1 MQAPIIE
8 VEHLT
13 FRYDQRVQTETLSDV
28 SLTIEKGEWVAIVG
42 QNGSGKSTLARTL
55 VGLLTPESGK
65 ITIAGQ
71 ELNEKTKWELRKKIG
86 MVFQNP
92 DNQFIGTSVQDDV
105 AFSLENLN
113 IPYDEMKSRVDLAIE
128 MVGLSSYKLH
138 DPSHLSGGQKQRVA
152 IAGVLA
158 LNPDVL
164 VLDEAFVMLDPRSRR
179 ELLETLQ
186 DLNHKQDIT
195 ILSITHDMN
204 EAASAD
210 RIFIMKQGKLVN
222 SGTPDVIFT
231 QEQELESPFAEK
243 LRRELLN
250 RNRNVPNQY
259 MTEDEMVQ
267 WLWK

>member
-1 MQAPIIE
+1 
-8 VEHLT
+8 
-13 FRYDQRVQTETLSDV
+13 
-28 SLTIEKGEWVAIVG
+28 
-42 QNGSGKSTLARTL
+42 
-55 VGLLTPESGK
+55 
-65 ITIAGQ
+65 
-71 ELNEKTKWELRKKIG
+71 

-113 IPYDEMKSRVDLAIE
+113 MPFVEMKSRVDQAIE
-128 MVGLSSYKLH
+128 MVGLSSYKFH

-186 DLNHKQDIT
+186 NLNHKQDIT

-210 RIFIMKQGKLVN
+210 RIFIMRQGKMVK

-231 QEQELESPFAEK
+231 QEPELEPPFAEK
-243 LRRELLN
+243 LRRELLKRS
-250 RNRNVPNQY
+250 RNAPKQY
-259 MTEDEMVQ
+259 MTEEDMVQ